1 MSLSNFIMLHRAFII
16 RKIYRRI
23 DIRPTKVILGRWKIE
38 NNKNKIDYKVEMANE
53 DHCGPCGQ
61 SGPVK
66 WNNGRKK

>member
-23 DIRPTKVILGRWKIE
+23 DIRPTNVILGRWKIE

-53 DHCGPCGQ
+53 DRCGPCGQ
-61 SGPVK
+61 YGPAK
-66 WNNGRKK
+66 RNNMPEK